1 VTDPRPDLAD
11 HHEGR
16 HEGRR
21 EGRPDERGDGHPDE
35 HADKPPVS
43 TLVHRVGA
51 LVGHELGVPL
61 VLVTVLV
68 WLLAWV
74 VAGEPDWLLHAF
86 EIAAASVTV
95 VMVFVLQHAQHR
107 LERATQ
113 LKLDELLRTH
123 PGADDALIKAE
134 VGPDHEISSRAE
146 QNLHYRHELRNGET

>member
-1 VTDPRPDLAD
+1 VTDARPDLD
-11 HHEGR
+11 EHHDEQ
-16 HEGRR
+16 HDGRR
-21 EGRPDERGDGHPDE
+21 DGRPDE

-51 LVGHELGVPL
+51 LVGHELGVPI
-61 VLVTVLV
+61 VLAAVLA
-68 WLLAWV
+68 WLLVWV
-74 VAGEPDWLLHAF
+74 VAGEPAWLLHAF

-134 VGPDHEISSRAE
+134 AGPDHEIRSRTE
-146 QNLHYRHELRNGET
+146 QNLHYRDELRNGENRGAER

>member
-1 VTDPRPDLAD
+1 MTDARPDLD
-11 HHEGR
+11 EHHDAHQDGR
-16 HEGRR
+16 
-21 EGRPDERGDGHPDE
+21 PDE

-61 VLVTVLV
+61 VLAAVLA

-123 PGADDALIKAE
+123 PDADDALIKAE
-134 VGPDHEISSRAE
+134 AGPDHEIRSRAE
-146 QNLHYRHELRNGET
+146 QNLHYRDELRSGENRAAER

>member
-1 VTDPRPDLAD
+1 VTDARPDLAD
-11 HHEGR
+11 HHD
-16 HEGRR
+16 
-21 EGRPDERGDGHPDE
+21 GRPTRPPGGGADE

-43 TLVHRVGA
+43 TVVHRVGA

-61 VLVTVLV
+61 VLAAVLV

-123 PGADDALIKAE
+123 PDADDALIKAE
-134 VGPDHEISSRAE
+134 AGPDHEIRSRTE
-146 QNLHYRHELRNGET
+146 QNLHYRRKVQNGDT

>member
-1 VTDPRPDLAD
+1 VTDARPDLD
-11 HHEGR
+11 EHH
-16 HEGRR
+16 
-21 EGRPDERGDGHPDE
+21 DGLPDE

-51 LVGHELGVPL
+51 LVGHELGVPI
-61 VLVTVLV
+61 VLAAVLA

-134 VGPDHEISSRAE
+134 AGPDHEIRSRTE
-146 QNLHYRHELRNGET
+146 QNLHYRDELRNGENRGASDDFRGTAGS